1 MSPTPLRPDTPILA
15 PSLLSADFTRLAEAL
30 RLLERAGNC
39 VVHVDV
45 MDGRFV
51 PNISFGPG
59 LVKDLSRILKIK
71 IDVHLMIFDPELL
84 IPRFA
89 EAGAG
94 RIIVHQEAC
103 KQVHRTL
110 QSIRELGVEAGI
122 ALNPGTPLSL
132 IEELLDLVDVVQ
144 IMTVNPGFG
153 GQKFIM
159 NQLRKIRYLRMI
171 LKDRGQNIP
180 IAVDGGITGGTGA
193 LAVEA
198 GADILV
204 AGSYIYK
211 PGSPVADNIQLLRDS
226 ALVHVEIK

>member
-1 MSPTPLRPDTPILA
+1 MKKVLIEASI
-15 PSLLSADFTRLAEAL
+15 LSADQARLGEQALAAQEAG
-30 RLLERAGNC
+30 ADAIQ
-39 VVHVDV
+39 VDV

-59 LVKDLSRILKIK
+59 LVKALSKILKIK
-71 IDVHLMIFDPELL
+71 IDAHLMIFDPEVL

-103 KQVHRTL
+103 TQVHRTL

-122 ALNPGTPLSL
+122 ALNPGTPLSF

-159 NQLRKIRYLRMI
+159 SQLRKIRYLRMI
-171 LKDRGQNIP
+171 LKDRGQELP
-180 IAVDGGITGGTGA
+180 IAVDGGINGITA
-193 LAVEA
+193 AVAVEA
-198 GADILV
+198 GATILV
-204 AGSYIYK
+204 AGTSVYK
-211 PGSPVADNIQLLRDS
+211 PNSSIADNIKLLRES
-226 ALVHVEIK
+226 SQIHVQIK

>member
-1 MSPTPLRPDTPILA
+1 MKYVLIE
-15 PSLLSADFTRLAEAL
+15 PSILSADLTRLGEQALEAQ
-30 RLLERAGNC
+30 EAGADGIQ
-39 VVHVDV
+39 VDV

-51 PNISFGPG
+51 PNITFGPD
-59 LVKDLSRILKIK
+59 LVKSLSRILKIK
-71 IDVHLMIFDPELL
+71 IDCHLMIFDPELL

-110 QSIRELGVEAGI
+110 QSIRELGIEAGI

-132 IEELLDLVDVVQ
+132 IEELLDLADVVQ

-159 NQLRKIRYLRMI
+159 SQLRKIRYLRMI
-171 LKDRGQNIP
+171 LKDRGQDLS
-180 IAVDGGITGGTGA
+180 IAVDGGINGLTA
-193 LAVEA
+193 AVAVEA
-198 GADILV
+198 GANILV
-204 AGSYIYK
+204 AGTSIYK
-211 PGSPVADNIQLLRDS
+211 PDTSVADNIKLLRES
-226 ALVHVEIK
+226 SRIHVQIK

>member
-1 MSPTPLRPDTPILA
+1 MKDVLIEASI
-15 PSLLSADFTRLAEAL
+15 LSADQARLGEQALEAQD
-30 RLLERAGNC
+30 AGADAIQ
-39 VVHVDV
+39 VDV
-45 MDGRFV
+45 MDNRFV
-51 PNISFGPG
+51 PNISFGPD
-59 LVKDLSRILKIK
+59 LVKTLSKILKIK
-71 IDVHLMIFDPELL
+71 VDAHLMIFDPELL

-159 NQLRKIRYLRMI
+159 SQLRKIRYLRLI
-171 LKDRGQNIP
+171 LKNRGQDLP
-180 IAVDGGITGGTGA
+180 IAVDGGINGVTA
-193 LAVEA
+193 AVAVEA
-198 GADILV
+198 GANILV
-204 AGSYIYK
+204 AGTSIYK
-211 PGSPVADNIQLLRDS
+211 SSSPVADNIKLLRES
-226 ALVHVEIK
+226 SQIHVQIK